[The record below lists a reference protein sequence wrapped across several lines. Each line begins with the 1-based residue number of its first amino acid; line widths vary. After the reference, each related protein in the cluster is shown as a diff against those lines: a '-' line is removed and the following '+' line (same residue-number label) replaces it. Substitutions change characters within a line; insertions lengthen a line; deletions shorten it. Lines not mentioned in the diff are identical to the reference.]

1 MKRKFTKTVCIT
13 LLMALCV
20 GSLTA
25 QSSCDDYFVDKG
37 REGIATFPTALT
49 RYSYTQ
55 QIFDASELS
64 FAEMEGVISAVSF
77 QYTYSQVCV
86 RDSIKLYLA
95 NTTKSTFSSAEDWIP
110 LNELELVY
118 SGSLT
123 FENTG
128 QYSWITVQLSKKFI
142 YTGDNL
148 AIVMLDNQGDYC
160 TIESGY
166 TTFYG
171 HTVSDYKT
179 IRYHNYYNRINPAS
193 PPSAVNI
200 ENKRNN
206 VKFEFCD
213 KAPCNDYIVGNGT
226 GSTSYFPTMIDAEY
240 SYTQQI
246 YDANE
251 LPFGEM
257 EGAISALSFQYLYSE
272 VYVRDSIKLYLANTT
287 KSTFSSTSDWIPFND
302 LQLVYSGSIYLDNT
316 GEDNWAH
323 ILFDTEFIYT
333 GNNLAI
339 VMLDSQG
346 NYYFAGD
353 HKVFS
358 AHNTSGNKTIRY
370 WSYDSIDPAAP
381 PTADS
386 FKLERNDVK
395 FEFCER
401 IIKEGCDD
409 YTIGAGTTASYT
421 IPISTNSNCSYSQQI
436 FDASELGFTE
446 TEGTISEVSFQY
458 INSTAQ
464 RRNNVSIYMANTSKS
479 TFSST
484 SDWIPLNE
492 LQLVYSGELL
502 LTDAGNDN
510 WVRVRFDTDFIYRG
524 RNVAFV
530 VLDNEG
536 AVFTGSSNTFY
547 THAASGN
554 KTMQNSRSTAI
565 SPASPPAANSLS
577 SYRNNVKF
585 EICER
590 FIQEGCGDYSVGEG
604 TIEVYNIPMNTAN
617 TYSYTQQIFEANEIS
632 NNVTE
637 GTIKSISFQYIN
649 PVAQDIENVSIY
661 LANIRKSVFS
671 STSDW
676 IPAGEMQ
683 MVFSGSLRLDN
694 IGNDNWVTVQLPTE
708 FHYLGKNLALIV
720 RCQQPTVTGSSN
732 TFYAHTASGNK
743 TIHAFNNSGNISTN
757 SPPTANGLSATRNNV
772 KFEICEP
779 LVAEGCGDYNVG
791 NGTMEVNNIPM
802 NTSFLYSY
810 TQQIYDADEIGYNG
824 NHGKLKSISFQ
835 YFNSVPQT
843 RTFSLL
849 FANTTKETFD
859 STSDWIPAEEL
870 HVATTYSFMFVE
882 FNNHN
887 YGDWV
892 TIPLEEEFDYTGNN
906 IVVVINDL
914 TGSIDTDAEDTF
926 LAHTATG
933 NKTIQF
939 FSNDQWATT
948 QLPPTANSITTTRN
962 NIKFEICEE
971 QALEVGCNEYIA
983 GNGTEEQNLPI
994 ITSRNYSYTQQIF
1007 NASELG
1013 LAGMK
1018 ETIKSVSFQYFN
1030 SVAQDRSDFSL
1041 YLANTNKETF
1051 NSSSDFIPLS
1061 ELELVYSGSLH
1072 LDNTGDD
1079 YWVTI
1084 PLDTEFDYTGGNLAI
1099 VALDNEGAQYT
1110 YTATTFYAHTTTD
1123 YKTIRTYHDA
1133 VAIAPSNPPAGSIT
1147 RFRNNVKITSCPTKL
1162 PIQNLLV
1169 KTTQNC
1175 VANISWTAPETSSA
1189 HTYDVYCNNVK
1200 LGNTS
1205 ALSYSH
1211 TVSESQT
1218 NNYCVVAVYSNGTS
1232 PEVCSSAQ
1240 VSCLDICDDYIVGE
1254 GTSGNHDLP
1263 FHSLYDD
1270 MKSFTQQ
1277 IYLSN
1282 ELGFNRGYGTI
1293 RSISFQYFNSTALDR
1308 PNIKIYMANTSKDKF
1323 YSWNDG
1329 FVSDELQ
1336 LVYDGEVH
1344 FDNTGEDYWVTIPF
1358 DAAFTYMGINVVVAV
1373 LCNETPTT
1381 IDGDVFYT
1389 HAASGLAM
1397 YYRSINDIDISTMT
1411 SNTIYYYRNNAKFE
1425 FCETEP
1431 PLFCSDH
1438 SVGSGT
1444 TETYSIPINTFY
1456 NNSYTQQ
1463 IFNANEIGLNAN
1475 ERVINSVAFQYF
1487 NSEAQ
1492 DRRNFNLYLANT
1504 TKTAFTSTSDWIPYS
1519 ELQLVYSGNLHLD
1532 NTGDDN
1538 WVSIPF
1544 DTEFNYTGNNIAV
1557 VALDSEGA
1565 RYTESYTFY
1574 EHTASTN
1581 KTIRYFG
1588 VEGTID
1594 PANPPSARSITTSR
1608 NNIKFSGCK
1617 EEINDGA
1624 YLSNISVSEGTLSP
1638 EFNSTTFSYTVTVPY
1653 ETTEITLE
1661 AITRNPN
1668 ATLVGV
1674 GLKQLS
1680 LGSQEFKIT
1689 VTAQNGSTKQTY
1701 NVEVIRGGT
1710 ATLSGITFSVGYL
1723 DPVFSPT
1730 TFSYCLII
1738 PMDEHDITYV
1748 ATPTHA
1754 GSTVS
1759 TVGHISTHSPGYQ
1772 IDIVVTAEDGI
1783 TTQTYILTIAYIGD
1797 DLPAYDAYLSDL
1809 TVTPGVMTPE
1819 FSPTTFDYTV
1829 TVDPDVSQ
1837 ITVDA
1842 TLNNPYALLSETANG
1857 VKNLV
1862 AGENK
1867 YYIWTHSSNFRVHL
1881 TYTVTVHQVPSRDA
1895 TLSGLTIDGV
1905 LVPEFSPTKFGYVV
1919 NVPNEVTEITVG
1931 ATKNHIG
1938 ATVTGPTGLYNLY
1951 EGSTL
1956 FIIKVTAEDGI
1967 TTQEYFLSV
1976 IRENTTSLSNNPLL
1990 SDLTVTPGTFTPE
2003 FNPAIMYYTVTVD
2016 YSVDEITIGATT
2028 SNPNATVEGLGN
2040 KEISLNYHQFM
2051 ITSTSEDWS
2060 SEMHY
2065 YINVYRVPST
2075 DATLSDLTVSEG
2087 TLTPAFDPE
2096 ISDYTVTVGNDITGL
2111 DIGAIANQTNATITG
2126 TGPKTNLYLGA
2137 NSFAITVTAENV
2149 ITTKVYNVVVIREAS
2164 DDALLSSLS
2173 VGEAYIYPA
2182 FNPISLNYSVGFLSD
2197 VSQINVSATTNHENA
2212 HILSG
2217 IGLRDLAMGDNPID
2231 IIVLAEDEVTEI
2243 FYYLSAYRQSNDTTL
2258 SELEVSEGTL
2268 IPAFDPTILD
2278 YTVSIPYEITEI
2290 AISIT
2295 TNNINA
2301 GYSGDG
2307 LKTNLI
2313 VGENPFVI
2321 TVWAEDD
2328 RFSQDYNVVVTREA
2342 YVASTDASLS
2352 ELTVSEG
2359 TLTPEFDPATLNY
2372 TVTVPNEITELTIG
2386 ATANDDKASVAGAG
2400 LKTNLVVGT
2409 NPFAITVTAEDETTK
2424 VYNVVVTRQEYV
2436 ISSDA
2441 TLSNITLSAGELTP
2455 EFDPAIL
2462 SYTVSVPY
2470 EITEITITAIK
2481 NHPAANV
2488 IGDGLKNLNLGNNQ
2502 VTIVVLAEDG
2512 TTTKI
2517 YNVTVTRLEYVQSS
2531 DATLSDLTVSEGTL
2545 TPEFDPA
2552 TLNYTVTVPYSI
2564 TQITITAT
2572 KNHPAATIVGDGIK
2586 ALNVGSNPFSI
2597 VVIAEN
2603 SSSKIYNV
2611 VVTRASISNDATL
2624 SDLTVSEGTLTPE
2637 FDPATLSYTVSVA
2650 YETTEITINATANH
2664 ANATVV
2670 GDGLKDNLVQGNN
2683 PFQIIVT
2690 AEDGTTTK
2698 TYSVTV
2704 VVEGAPP
2711 CVVIHRTPEIDQTMV
2726 PLNEK
2731 IIVTFDKDITASN
2744 LSSIT
2749 ISPDP
2754 GNIVASVSENKLI
2767 ITHDNFVKQTLH
2779 TVTIPSQAIE
2789 TLAEDIIW
2797 SFTTSTVEK
2806 PDWEPQATEQT
2817 MTIIGVVRLEGIP
2830 QENEE
2835 DLLAAFI
2842 GDRCVGLA
2850 SPQYISV
2857 VDGYLVF
2864 LTVGGNSPDFGKE
2877 VTFKFWDAVSG
2888 AIYSIIDLTFDE
2900 APLSLTFIA
2909 NASYGYP
2916 DNPVYFDLIEPKELS
2931 IVINNGWTWLTINLV
2946 NDNPTLIDQF
2956 KENTL
2961 DYGIQLKARNGDA
2974 LNNVGGM
2981 MWVGLINELTCEEMY
2996 AFSTNSAAVLTLTGR
3011 AVNPLTTPITLTAGG
3026 WNWIGYTPQFSLPI
3040 SEALEGIPNP
3050 TVNDQVKSQFS
3061 FSVFYGSSW
3070 IGSLTTMAPGVGY
3083 KYNSKSSQDATFYYP
3098 NASSGKGVTE
3108 MPKSIYD
3115 PFWKVDY
3122 AKFANNMT
3130 ILASLEINEIE

>member
-1 MKRKFTKTVCIT
+1 
-13 LLMALCV
+13 
-20 GSLTA
+20 
-25 QSSCDDYFVDKG
+25 
-37 REGIATFPTALT
+37 
-49 RYSYTQ
+49 
-55 QIFDASELS
+55 
-64 FAEMEGVISAVSF
+64 
-77 QYTYSQVCV
+77 
-86 RDSIKLYLA
+86 
-95 NTTKSTFSSAEDWIP
+95 
-110 LNELELVY
+110 
-118 SGSLT
+118 
-123 FENTG
+123 
-128 QYSWITVQLSKKFI
+128 QLSKKFI

-160 TIESGY
+160 TIESGH
-166 TTFYG
+166 TAFYG
-171 HTVSDYKT
+171 HTASDNKT
-179 IRYHNYYNRINPAS
+179 IRYHSYYDRINPAS

-213 KAPCNDYIVGNGT
+213 KAPCDDYIVGNGT
-226 GSTSYFPTMIDAEY
+226 WSTSYFPTMIDAGY

-246 YDANE
+246 YDAND

-257 EGAISALSFQYLYSE
+257 EGAISALSFQYIYSE

-323 ILFDTEFIYT
+323 ILLDTEFIYT

-346 NYYFAGD
+346 TPYFTGGLFT
-353 HKVFS
+353 FS
-358 AHNTSGNKTIRY
+358 AHKTSGNKTIRY
-370 WSYDSIDPAAP
+370 WSHSSIDPAAP
-381 PTADS
+381 PTAYS

-421 IPISTNSNCSYSQQI
+421 IPINTNSNCSYSQQI
-436 FDASELGFTE
+436 FDASEL
-446 TEGTISEVSFQY
+446 
-458 INSTAQ
+458 
-464 RRNNVSIYMANTSKS
+464 
-479 TFSST
+479 
-484 SDWIPLNE
+484 
-492 LQLVYSGELL
+492 
-502 LTDAGNDN
+502 
-510 WVRVRFDTDFIYRG
+510 
-524 RNVAFV
+524 
-530 VLDNEG
+530 
-536 AVFTGSSNTFY
+536 
-547 THAASGN
+547 
-554 KTMQNSRSTAI
+554 
-565 SPASPPAANSLS
+565 
-577 SYRNNVKF
+577 
-585 EICER
+585 
-590 FIQEGCGDYSVGEG
+590 
-604 TIEVYNIPMNTAN
+604 
-617 TYSYTQQIFEANEIS
+617 S

-694 IGNDNWVTVQLPTE
+694 IGNDNWVTIQLPTE

-914 TGSIDTDAEDTF
+914 TGRTDTDADDTF
-926 LAHTATG
+926 LAHAATG

-971 QALEVGCNEYIA
+971 QELEVGCNEYIA

-1110 YTATTFYAHTTTD
+1110 YSATTFYAHTTTD

-1147 RFRNNVKITSCPTKL
+1147 RFRNNVKITSCPNKL

-1169 KTTQNC
+1169 KNNKNC
-1175 VANISWTAPETSSA
+1175 VVNISWAAPETSSA

-1205 ALSYSH
+1205 ALSYAH

-1240 VSCLDICDDYIVGE
+1240 VSCLDICDNYTVGE
-1254 GTSGNHDLP
+1254 GEVLAFILPISGG
-1263 FHSLYDD
+1263 
-1270 MKSFTQQ
+1270 SFGYTQQ
-1277 IYLSN
+1277 IYLAN

-1293 RSISFQYFNSTALDR
+1293 HSISFQYINSIAQDR
-1308 PNIKIYMANTSKDKF
+1308 NIKIYMANTNKEEFVSGDR
-1323 YSWNDG
+1323 G

-1336 LVYDGEVH
+1336 LVYSGEVH
-1344 FDNTGEDYWVTIPF
+1344 FDNTGEDFWVTIPF
-1358 DAAFTYMGINVVVAV
+1358 DAAFAYTGSNVVVAV
-1373 LCNETPTT
+1373 TSDKGQSIGAISYAHRLSHIWRTMT
-1381 IDGDVFYT
+1381 YT
-1389 HAASGLAM
+1389 SATE
-1397 YYRSINDIDISTMT
+1397 IDISIVTPT
-1411 SNTIYYYRNNAKFE
+1411 NTITNDRNNAKFE

-1438 SVGSGT
+1438 SVGSDT

-1544 DTEFNYTGNNIAV
+1544 DTEFNYTGNNIAI

-1842 TLNNPYALLSETANG
+1842 TLNNPYAFLSGTANG

-1867 YYIWTHSSNFRVHL
+1867 YYIWTNSSNIRVFL

-1931 ATKNHIG
+1931 ATTNHIG
-1938 ATVTGPTGLYNLY
+1938 ATVTGP
-1951 EGSTL
+1951 
-1956 FIIKVTAEDGI
+1956 
-1967 TTQEYFLSV
+1967 
-1976 IRENTTSLSNNPLL
+1976 
-1990 SDLTVTPGTFTPE
+1990 
-2003 FNPAIMYYTVTVD
+2003 
-2016 YSVDEITIGATT
+2016 
-2028 SNPNATVEGLGN
+2028 
-2040 KEISLNYHQFM
+2040 
-2051 ITSTSEDWS
+2051 
-2060 SEMHY
+2060 
-2065 YINVYRVPST
+2065 
-2075 DATLSDLTVSEG
+2075 
-2087 TLTPAFDPE
+2087 
-2096 ISDYTVTVGNDITGL
+2096 
-2111 DIGAIANQTNATITG
+2111 
-2126 TGPKTNLYLGA
+2126 
-2137 NSFAITVTAENV
+2137 
-2149 ITTKVYNVVVIREAS
+2149 
-2164 DDALLSSLS
+2164 
-2173 VGEAYIYPA
+2173 
-2182 FNPISLNYSVGFLSD
+2182 
-2197 VSQINVSATTNHENA
+2197 
-2212 HILSG
+2212 
-2217 IGLRDLAMGDNPID
+2217 
-2231 IIVLAEDEVTEI
+2231 
-2243 FYYLSAYRQSNDTTL
+2243 
-2258 SELEVSEGTL
+2258 
-2268 IPAFDPTILD
+2268 
-2278 YTVSIPYEITEI
+2278 
-2290 AISIT
+2290 
-2295 TNNINA
+2295 
-2301 GYSGDG
+2301 
-2307 LKTNLI
+2307 
-2313 VGENPFVI
+2313 
-2321 TVWAEDD
+2321 
-2328 RFSQDYNVVVTREA
+2328 
-2342 YVASTDASLS
+2342 
-2352 ELTVSEG
+2352 
-2359 TLTPEFDPATLNY
+2359 
-2372 TVTVPNEITELTIG
+2372 
-2386 ATANDDKASVAGAG
+2386 
-2400 LKTNLVVGT
+2400 
-2409 NPFAITVTAEDETTK
+2409 
-2424 VYNVVVTRQEYV
+2424 
-2436 ISSDA
+2436 
-2441 TLSNITLSAGELTP
+2441 
-2455 EFDPAIL
+2455 
-2462 SYTVSVPY
+2462 
-2470 EITEITITAIK
+2470 
-2481 NHPAANV
+2481 
-2488 IGDGLKNLNLGNNQ
+2488 
-2502 VTIVVLAEDG
+2502 
-2512 TTTKI
+2512 
-2517 YNVTVTRLEYVQSS
+2517 
-2531 DATLSDLTVSEGTL
+2531 
-2545 TPEFDPA
+2545 
-2552 TLNYTVTVPYSI
+2552 
-2564 TQITITAT
+2564 
-2572 KNHPAATIVGDGIK
+2572 
-2586 ALNVGSNPFSI
+2586 
-2597 VVIAEN
+2597 
-2603 SSSKIYNV
+2603 
-2611 VVTRASISNDATL
+2611 
-2624 SDLTVSEGTLTPE
+2624 
-2637 FDPATLSYTVSVA
+2637 
-2650 YETTEITINATANH
+2650 
-2664 ANATVV
+2664 
-2670 GDGLKDNLVQGNN
+2670 
-2683 PFQIIVT
+2683 
-2690 AEDGTTTK
+2690 
-2698 TYSVTV
+2698 
-2704 VVEGAPP
+2704 
-2711 CVVIHRTPEIDQTMV
+2711 
-2726 PLNEK
+2726 
-2731 IIVTFDKDITASN
+2731 
-2744 LSSIT
+2744 
-2749 ISPDP
+2749 
-2754 GNIVASVSENKLI
+2754 
-2767 ITHDNFVKQTLH
+2767 
-2779 TVTIPSQAIE
+2779 
-2789 TLAEDIIW
+2789 
-2797 SFTTSTVEK
+2797 
-2806 PDWEPQATEQT
+2806 
-2817 MTIIGVVRLEGIP
+2817 
-2830 QENEE
+2830 
-2835 DLLAAFI
+2835 
-2842 GDRCVGLA
+2842 
-2850 SPQYISV
+2850 
-2857 VDGYLVF
+2857 
-2864 LTVGGNSPDFGKE
+2864 
-2877 VTFKFWDAVSG
+2877 
-2888 AIYSIIDLTFDE
+2888 
-2900 APLSLTFIA
+2900 
-2909 NASYGYP
+2909 
-2916 DNPVYFDLIEPKELS
+2916 
-2931 IVINNGWTWLTINLV
+2931 
-2946 NDNPTLIDQF
+2946 
-2956 KENTL
+2956 
-2961 DYGIQLKARNGDA
+2961 
-2974 LNNVGGM
+2974 
-2981 MWVGLINELTCEEMY
+2981 
-2996 AFSTNSAAVLTLTGR
+2996 
-3011 AVNPLTTPITLTAGG
+3011 
-3026 WNWIGYTPQFSLPI
+3026 
-3040 SEALEGIPNP
+3040 
-3050 TVNDQVKSQFS
+3050 
-3061 FSVFYGSSW
+3061 
-3070 IGSLTTMAPGVGY
+3070 
-3083 KYNSKSSQDATFYYP
+3083 
-3098 NASSGKGVTE
+3098 
-3108 MPKSIYD
+3108 
-3115 PFWKVDY
+3115 
-3122 AKFANNMT
+3122 
-3130 ILASLEINEIE
+3130 